1 MRLDSRISALEER
14 MSPTQRH
21 VLQYIVDKDT
31 DKEQVKQEAIQA
43 YCERHNLDPIKLEK
57 EEYGEVLYLVNT
69 IVSPGDIHAD

>member
-1 MRLDSRISALEER
+1 MRLDNRISALEER
-14 MSPTQRH
+14 TSFTRRH
-21 VLQYIVDKDT
+21 VLKYIVHKGT
-31 DKEQVKQEAIQA
+31 DKEKVKQEAIQA